1 MTQTT
6 NTALI
11 IPLDDR
17 PVTYVFPAMI
27 AETAGIEVVSP
38 PRSLMGSIFHPAQMD
53 SLFAWIT
60 STLDKVRPQ
69 VMMVGL
75 DSLLYGGLITSRRCD
90 DSMKAISKRLAN
102 LKKWKGP
109 GGSTKIYAQTS
120 IMRISDNYDNS
131 EEKTYWARYGR
142 EIFAWS
148 TVMYRM
154 SKGIKVNPGILESY
168 ETRIPQEIRDDYL
181 DTRFRNFQINQE
193 VLDLV
198 GAGVIDRLVLSIDD
212 SGAQGLNVLEKEKL
226 VAKANSMGL
235 GDRVFCYPGA
245 DEVLCSLFAA
255 WLVRK
260 LNELGLKLRAQVSYS
275 PGSGVN
281 CPSRYEGQT
290 IGETI
295 SAQLEAIGI
304 QQVESLQTGNNPN
317 NIDIAVLVHGG
328 DVQGDHILLPG
339 TPDLRQLE
347 TGAQVEQTLKLL
359 SESTTPVILC
369 DVAYANGADPFL
381 VEELLNRPDLM
392 SRIISYAGWNTT
404 GNTVGSALATGVSR
418 LYSVRTNGRS
428 EHTDRAFQKC
438 LFTRLADDWAYQ
450 SLVRSQLDSDAS
462 IDKLAQLISPFLGRI
477 GQSMRFEPG
486 NLRVSFPWK
495 RTFEFE
501 VCFEDR

>member
-1 MTQTT
+1 MSV
-6 NTALI
+6 LL

-17 PVTYVFPAMI
+17 PVTYIFPSLI
-27 AETAGIEVVSP
+27 ADTAGVEVIAP
-38 PRSLMGSIFHPAQMD
+38 PRSLLGSIFHPAQMD

-60 STLDKVRPQ
+60 STLEKTRPE

-75 DSLLYGGLITSRRCD
+75 DSLLYGGLITSRRSQD
-90 DSMKAISKRLAN
+90 NLKSISKRLSN

-109 GGSTKIYAQTS
+109 GGLTKIYAQTS

-154 SKGIKVNPGILESY
+154 SKGIKVNAGILESY
-168 ETRIPQEIRDDYL
+168 ERRIPLEIRDDYL
-181 DTRFRNFQINQE
+181 ETRFRNFQINNE
-193 VLDLV
+193 ILDLV
-198 GAGVIDRLVLSIDD
+198 DTGVIDRLVLSVDD
-212 SGAQGLNVLEKEKL
+212 SGSQGLNVLEREKL
-226 VAKANSMGL
+226 IARAHAMGL
-235 GDRVFCYPGA
+235 TDRVFCYPGA

-255 WLVRK
+255 WLAKK
-260 LNELGLKLRAQVSYS
+260 LEEKNLTLKARVTYS
-275 PGSGVN
+275 PSLSAN

-295 SAQLEAIGI
+295 ESQLDAIGI
-304 QQVESLQTGNNPN
+304 KHASESSSTNDPKNV
-317 NIDIAVLVHGG
+317 DITVIVHGG
-328 DVQGDHILLPG
+328 EIQGDHILLPG

-347 TGAQVEQTLKLL
+347 TSFQVAETIKLL
-359 SESTTPVILC
+359 VEATTPVVLC
-369 DVAYANGADPFL
+369 DVAYANGADPIL
-381 VEELLNRPDLM
+381 VEELLSRPDLM
-392 SRIISYAGWNTT
+392 SKIISYAGWNTT

-418 LYSVRTNGRS
+418 LYSVRNNCRS
-428 EHTDRAFQKC
+428 EQTDRAFNKC

-462 IDKLAQLISPFLGRI
+462 IDKLAQLISPFLGKI
-477 GQSMRFEPG
+477 GQALRFEPG